1 MIFVGSRFLPGAV
14 DASSPCPRVD
24 SKSLASVVLRP
35 PAVRGMRRGMTETA
49 SDQTALVGNI
59 KVTRWDWINQALET
73 LLSNGV
79 ESVRILPLG
88 QKLCVSRSSFYWY
101 FRDRQDLL
109 DQLLEYWR
117 NMNTKAI
124 VERANRPS
132 DTIVQGL
139 FNVFE
144 CWADERIFDPR
155 LDFAIRE
162 WARRSEDVRRVV
174 DLADTD
180 RVNAIR
186 DLYIR
191 HGYEPVDAFV
201 RARVLYFMQIGYY
214 VLDVK
219 EPLETRLSYSAGYL
233 RSFTGLEPSRDD
245 IARFHDFAGRAARR
259 NSEGKA
265 KVTRAVE

>member
-1 MIFVGSRFLPGAV
+1 MTKTA
-14 DASSPCPRVD
+14 
-24 SKSLASVVLRP
+24 
-35 PAVRGMRRGMTETA
+35 PA
-49 SDQTALVGNI
+49 QTAPVGNI
-59 KVTRWDWINQALET
+59 KVTRWDWINEALAT
-73 LLSNGV
+73 LLSDGV
-79 ESVRILPLG
+79 ESVRIQPLG

-139 FNVFE
+139 LNVFE
-144 CWADERIFDPR
+144 CWADESVFDPR

-162 WARRSEDVRRVV
+162 WARRSDDVRRVI
-174 DLADTD
+174 DLADAG
-180 RVNAIR
+180 RVGAIR

-191 HGYEPVDAFV
+191 HGYEPVDAFI

-219 EPLETRLSYSAGYL
+219 EPVETRLSYSAGYL
-233 RSFTGLEPSRDD
+233 RSFTGQEPSRDD
-245 IARFHDFAGRAARR
+245 IARFHDFARRAARR
-259 NSEGKA
+259 NSVGKT
-265 KVTRAVE
+265 KVARAVK